1 MRLLLDTCAILW
13 WFADARELS
22 PATAE
27 LIEQEPAVF
36 ISPASLWEIGI
47 KQAIGKLS
55 GPDDLLE
62 RIRDSEFTELPVRHD
77 HVITA
82 SRLPRLHSDPFDRL
96 LVAQAMRERLT
107 IVTDDGK
114 IDKYDVDVKQTS

>member
-13 WFADARELS
+13 WFADAPELS
-22 PATAE
+22 PATAQ
-27 LIEQEPAVF
+27 LIEEEPEVF
-36 ISPASLWEIGI
+36 LSPASLWEIGI
-47 KQAIGKLS
+47 KQASGTLF

-77 HVITA
+77 HVIIA

-96 LVAQAMRERLT
+96 LVAQAMREKLT
-107 IVTDDGK
+107 IITDDGK
-114 IDKYDVDVKQTS
+114 IGEYEVETQQT